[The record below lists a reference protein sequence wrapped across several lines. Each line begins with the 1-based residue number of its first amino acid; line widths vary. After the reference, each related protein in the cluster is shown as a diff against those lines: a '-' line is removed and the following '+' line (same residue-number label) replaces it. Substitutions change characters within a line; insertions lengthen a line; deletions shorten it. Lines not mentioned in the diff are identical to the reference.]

1 MVQKLLL
8 KTLGINE
15 YNPAQ
20 SVKNVSLIALGV
32 LLAGIGLKGFLLPNS
47 FLDGGVMGM
56 SLLINITTDI
66 PLPYLIVIVNLPFI
80 FLAYSQVSKFFAIKT
95 LLGIIGLAICIAFI
109 EIPLVTSD
117 KLLIAIFGGFFLGA
131 GIGMSIRGGGVLDGT
146 EVLALYISR
155 KTVLSVGDVI
165 IIINVLIFS
174 VAAFLINIETALYA
188 MLTYLSAS
196 KTIDFLIHGIE
207 EYTGVTII
215 SEKSEE
221 IRVMIIEQLGRGV
234 TIFKAKRGF
243 GKRGRK
249 DEDLDVVYTV
259 LTRLEIQKLTNE
271 IENIDPTA
279 FVVQQSLN
287 DVKGGMI
294 KKLPL
299 H

>member
-1 MVQKLLL
+1 
-8 KTLGINE
+8 
-15 YNPAQ
+15 
-20 SVKNVSLIALGV
+20 
-32 LLAGIGLKGFLLPNS
+32 
-47 FLDGGVMGM
+47 
-56 SLLINITTDI
+56 
-66 PLPYLIVIVNLPFI
+66 
-80 FLAYSQVSKFFAIKT
+80 
-95 LLGIIGLAICIAFI
+95 
-109 EIPLVTSD
+109 
-117 KLLIAIFGGFFLGA
+117 
-131 GIGMSIRGGGVLDGT
+131 
-146 EVLALYISR
+146 
-155 KTVLSVGDVI
+155 
-165 IIINVLIFS
+165 
-174 VAAFLINIETALYA
+174 